1 MMNMPPA
8 TDATAGPAGIRER
21 HSATPAASD
30 PVAWVAALRPG
41 ETTSTDSR
49 CGSAAW
55 IPPAIGVTRRRN
67 TSDPI
72 REATSVPRSRGR
84 SSGMGARSS
93 SAARAASSAPR
104 AMMTA
109 GSDKFAGMP
118 RMALS
123 GIAKQASSK
132 YTQDGAMVGF
142 STVNPNSVASSAVSG
157 RRTAHPSAP
166 MS

>member
-1 MMNMPPA
+1 MNMPPA

-72 REATSVPRSRGR
+72 REATVAAGEACGVPQLGKAQAPVRLAVTGRSVGPPLFESLELLGRDRTIGRLVAARSRLAEGET
-84 SSGMGARSS
+84 G
-93 SAARAASSAPR
+93 
-104 AMMTA
+104 T
-109 GSDKFAGMP
+109 
-118 RMALS
+118 
-123 GIAKQASSK
+123 
-132 YTQDGAMVGF
+132 
-142 STVNPNSVASSAVSG
+142 
-157 RRTAHPSAP
+157 
-166 MS
+166 